1 MAIDR
6 FENKDILTTS
16 KGPVENTAIYS
27 AADIVK
33 IPTFTEPISEDL
45 LNNSKV
51 ESHLYSADSLIQS
64 QQTDIEY
71 LQADVTLKY
80 TYFEIK

>member
-16 KGPVENTAIYS
+16 KEPVENTAIYS

-33 IPTFTEPISEDL
+33 IPTFTEPISEDVL
-45 LNNSKV
+45 KT
-51 ESHLYSADSLIQS
+51 QR
-64 QQTDIEY
+64 T
-71 LQADVTLKY
+71 KY
-80 TYFEIK
+80 TYIQAIH